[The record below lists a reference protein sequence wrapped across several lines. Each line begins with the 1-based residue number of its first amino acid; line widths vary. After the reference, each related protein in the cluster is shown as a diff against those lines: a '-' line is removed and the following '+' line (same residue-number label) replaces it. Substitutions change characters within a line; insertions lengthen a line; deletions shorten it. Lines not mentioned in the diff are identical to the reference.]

1 MSALAQQIADDF
13 ATPPADAKEVFTDRI
28 KPGKTVSMAA
38 WKAIKLEND
47 GLRAECSKLRKMNDE
62 LAIRENLVNAVP
74 RPIQALEF
82 SEECVNKR
90 IIPELKAMADQGATQ
105 AEWLAAWDISEEQ
118 WEAWCSTTPL
128 LKAESLRA
136 RVRAKAVFEAIFRK
150 ALMSGDRAF
159 PFAKWVDIMDQRYGS
174 DDKEAKGSAN
184 DVDSKGGRCEVC
196 RDIILED

>member
-1 MSALAQQIADDF
+1 
-13 ATPPADAKEVFTDRI
+13 
-28 KPGKTVSMAA
+28 MAA

-47 GLRAECSKLRKMNDE
+47 SLRAECSKLRKLNDE
-62 LAIRENLVNAVP
+62 LALRENLVNVVP
-74 RPIQALEF
+74 RPIKPLEF
-82 SEECVNKR
+82 SDDILNKR
-90 IIPELKAMADQGATQ
+90 IIPELQAMADQGATQ

-118 WEAWCSTTPL
+118 WGEWCRSTPL
-128 LKAESLRA
+128 LQAESLRA

-159 PFAKWVDIMDQRYGS
+159 PFAKWVEIMNQRYGS

-184 DVDSKGGRCEVC
+184 DVQSKGGRCEVC